1 MFDDRYRRRDDG
13 KGPQWP
19 RSEPEIIPPGR
30 ESRHEREQRQQGW
43 VYDDRTGVHRIFV
56 AQPGP
61 FSLLAALLIVGLVV
75 AAIVVLVLGLFLFWI
90 PVVVLV
96 VGGLLLSG
104 YIRYAWRRLQHWMH
118 SR

>member
-1 MFDDRYRRRDDG
+1 MFDDRYRRDDG

-19 RSEPEIIPPGR
+19 RSEPEIIPPGH
-30 ESRHEREQRQQGW
+30 ESRREREQRQRGW
-43 VYDDRTGVHRIFV
+43 VYDDRTGIHRIYV

-61 FSLLAALLIVGLVV
+61 FSLMAALLIAGLVL
-75 AAIVVLVLGLFLFWI
+75 AAIVVLVLGLVLFWI

-104 YIRYAWRRLQHWMH
+104 YIRSYWRRLQHRMR